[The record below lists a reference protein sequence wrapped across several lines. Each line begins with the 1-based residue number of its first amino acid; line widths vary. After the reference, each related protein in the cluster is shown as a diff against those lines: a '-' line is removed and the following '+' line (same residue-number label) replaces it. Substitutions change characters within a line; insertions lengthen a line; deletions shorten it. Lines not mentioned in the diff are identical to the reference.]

1 MAGRSRNVR
10 LIQSYINNSDA
21 HSGIGPNKQ
30 GTPPSIGVTHYLW
43 HNLQTDA
50 APRNTPDIRFQMLTG
65 TGKYNG
71 YGNLIWLGIKPPPY
85 RASPYTTYN
94 NGLF

>member
-30 GTPPSIGVTHYLW
+30 GTPPSIGVTHYYW
-43 HNLQTDA
+43 YNLQTLA
-50 APRNTPDIRFQMLTG
+50 APHETPQTRFQMLTVA
-65 TGKYNG
+65 GKYNG
-71 YGNLIWLGIKPPPY
+71 FGSLVWLANKPPPF
-85 RASPYTTYN
+85 RKSPFTTYN
-94 NGLF
+94 NGLY

>member
-10 LIQSYINNSDA
+10 LIKSYIINSDTHA
-21 HSGIGPNKQ
+21 GIGPNKQ
-30 GTPPSIGVTHYLW
+30 GIPPSIGVTHYLW

-50 APRNTPDIRFQMLTG
+50 APRNTPNIIFQMLTG
-65 TGKYNG
+65 AGKYNG
-71 YGNLIWLGIKPPPY
+71 FGNLIWLGIKPPPY